1 MSNNAYLPQAV
12 PDTQLPNSLHSKI
25 YLGALVVFIALVN
38 FALPTAFPEVVF
50 AELTRIFLS
59 LAGAAGGLAV
69 GILLIRKAREENS
82 RAAVAITGLVISS
95 VYLLFA
101 VGVAL
106 FIGALY
112 LAVSNQ

>member
-25 YLGALVVFIALVN
+25 YLSALVVFIALVN
-38 FALPTAFPEVVF
+38 FALPTVFPEVVI
-50 AELTRIFLS
+50 AEITRIFLS
-59 LAGAAGGLAV
+59 LAGAAGGVAV
-69 GILLIRKAREENS
+69 GILLIRKAREENA
-82 RAAVAITGLVISS
+82 RTAVAITGLVLSS
-95 VYLLFA
+95 IYLLFA

-112 LAVSNQ
+112 LAVSNE